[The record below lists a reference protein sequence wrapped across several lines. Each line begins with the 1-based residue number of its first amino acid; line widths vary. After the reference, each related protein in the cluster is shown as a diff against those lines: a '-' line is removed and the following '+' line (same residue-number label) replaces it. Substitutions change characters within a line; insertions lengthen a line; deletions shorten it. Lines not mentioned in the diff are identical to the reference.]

1 MKGKVKEMSRDN
13 EIIEVLMKRDGI
25 SRKEA
30 QNQYKE
36 TARLINEAIAMG
48 EVWDVEEIL
57 ACELGLEL
65 DYIFDFI

>member
-1 MKGKVKEMSRDN
+1 MARDN
-13 EIIEVLMKRDGI
+13 EIIDILMKRDGI

-30 QNQYKE
+30 ISRYKE
-36 TARLINEAIAMG
+36 TSRLINDAIAMG

-57 ACELGLEL
+57 ECELGLEL

>member
-1 MKGKVKEMSRDN
+1 ME
-13 EIIEVLMKRDGI
+13 RDGI
-25 SRKEA
+25 SREEA
-30 QNQYKE
+30 MNQYKE
-36 TARLINEAIAMG
+36 TSRLINEAIAMG